1 MTKAEVLE
9 FLSKKQWGPSDQQQL
24 VKVWNELKGDT
35 MGPIGINAVR
45 SPCRLKQVRT
55 SLLQFANA
63 EMV

>member
-1 MTKAEVLE
+1 MTKSEVIA
-9 FLSKKQWGPSDQQQL
+9 FLSLKKWGPEDRKRL
-24 VKVWNELKGDT
+24 VDLWNDLRGDAL
-35 MGPIGINAVR
+35 GPIGANNVR